1 MPELEER
8 AARYA
13 EDFAME
19 RHDGVPL
26 LRMNTGDGP
35 RESPAVRR
43 AGRPTPCSSA
53 LEATPGGRPGLRP
66 RASAVRNLIK
76 ESVMK
81 DIVVVTG
88 ATGTQGG
95 AAAREL
101 LAAGWRVRALVRDPR
116 TARGRALADAG
127 AEVVR
132 GDMGDRA
139 SLDAALR
146 GVHGVFSV
154 QPTMGY
160 PGTPPA
166 FTVEDELRL
175 GRNVADAAA
184 DAGVDHFVYASV
196 GAADAGHGI
205 RRWESKAELEA
216 YARRLGLPIT
226 VLRPVRFMEN
236 QIDPRFGT
244 RDGVMADVVFPD
256 VPVQLIAGAD
266 IGAFAALAFT
276 HPAQYVGRTLELAGD
291 ELTMTEIAQIMGEAV
306 GRTITYRAVSREAL
320 LDKGHDALAGYEF
333 ANHAGGWH
341 ADIPALRERHPG
353 LMDFRTW
360 LEREGAA
367 KYAARQPA

>member
-1 MPELEER
+1 LGYRPPPHPGATPPPPPAHPGPEER
-8 AARYA
+8 
-13 EDFAME
+13 
-19 RHDGVPL
+19 V
-26 LRMNTGDGP
+26 
-35 RESPAVRR
+35 
-43 AGRPTPCSSA
+43 
-53 LEATPGGRPGLRP
+53 
-66 RASAVRNLIK
+66 
-76 ESVMK
+76 
-81 DIVVVTG
+81 G
-88 ATGTQGG
+88 ATRG
-95 AAAREL
+95 AA
-101 LAAGWRVRALVRDPR
+101 PPPP
-116 TARGRALADAG
+116 AG
-127 AEVVR
+127 A
-132 GDMGDRA
+132 
-139 SLDAALR
+139 
-146 GVHGVFSV
+146 
-154 QPTMGY
+154 P
-160 PGTPPA
+160 
-166 FTVEDELRL
+166 
-175 GRNVADAAA
+175 
-184 DAGVDHFVYASV
+184 HFVYASV